1 MLRLFTLFLVLGVS
15 PFAFAQKGTLQ
26 GVVTDADL
34 QEEMIGVNVSVKG
47 TTQGTV
53 TDIDGKYQLK
63 LDPGTYTIVYSY
75 ISYEKQE
82 KKITITANQTLTQDI
97 VMGEE
102 VSVLD
107 LTVVTGSKFEK
118 KLGEETVSLDVIR
131 PQVLE
136 SQNITSADD
145 ALKRS
150 SGVSV
155 VDGQANIRGGSGW
168 SYGAGSRVLLLQD
181 DIPILQAD
189 AGFPSWKGVPV
200 ENIGQI
206 EVIKGAASALYGSSA
221 MNGII
226 NLRTAYPTNEP
237 YTKFSAWVK
246 VYDNPPGET
255 DLDGNYYSSK
265 SKQWWK
271 MDYAVVGSDT
281 LDLTGQ
287 SRPIETGFSFS
298 HRQKLGAKK
307 KYDFVVGAF
316 YANNTGIQFE
326 NSEKRGRINMM
337 NRYRINEKLAV
348 GVNMTLQTSNSG
360 NFFLWNG
367 AFGVNKYLPN
377 GLTGR
382 GTQTRGVK
390 LNIDPFLTY
399 QDDKGNKHKV
409 QSRYYDVQNYNTNN
423 QSNFSKL
430 YYGEYQ
436 YQKNISKTHTVI
448 TTGIAGSYNKVS
460 AVLYGDKK
468 YTGYNVAPYVQ
479 LDQKFWN
486 KLNVTLGGRVETFKI
501 SETATETKP
510 VFRAGV
516 NYQAAEYTF
525 IRASAGQGYRFPTVA
540 EKFIATKLSDALGI
554 IGNDN
559 LKSETGFSA
568 ELGVKQ
574 GIKIGGFT
582 AFWDVAG
589 FYNTY
594 QDMMEFGAA
603 DPLDAAAAGVTMAF
617 QSRNIG
623 DTKIWGVETTL
634 MGEGKFVGFPT
645 FASIGYTYINPK
657 FKEFDAD
664 FDITGSYS
672 NYNILKY
679 RYRHTFTGSW
689 DVDFKGVELGVT
701 AIYMS
706 AFENFDALF
715 GSPLLP
721 GIDSE
726 KYLTSR
732 LKKGKTLEDYQNG
745 PGALKGN
752 FLLHARIAYKFN
764 SQVKLSFN
772 VDNILNKEYSLRPGL
787 TEGWRNYGVRLD
799 FTL

>member
-1 MLRLFTLFLVLGVS
+1 MLRILTVFLTLSFSFTAL
-15 PFAFAQKGTLQ
+15 AQTGTLK
-26 GVVTDADL
+26 GKVTDTDMH
-34 QEEMIGVNVSVKG
+34 EEMIGVNVSVKG

-53 TDIDGKYQLK
+53 TDIDGNYQLK
-63 LDPGTYTIVYSY
+63 LDPGVYTITYSY
-75 ISYEKQE
+75 LSYQTQE
-82 KKITITANQTLTQDI
+82 KKISIKTGQTLVQDI

-107 LTVVTGSKFEK
+107 MTVVTGSKFEK
-118 KLGEETVSLDVIR
+118 KLGEETVSLDVIK
-131 PQVLE
+131 PQALE

-206 EVIKGAASALYGSSA
+206 EIIKGAASALYGSSA

-246 VYDNPPGET
+246 VYDNPPSET
-255 DLDGNYYSSK
+255 DMDGNFYSGK
-265 SKQWWK
+265 SKEWWK
-271 MDYAVVGSDT
+271 YDNIIVGGDT
-281 LDLTGQ
+281 LDMTGQ

-316 YANNTGIQFE
+316 YTNNTGIQFE

-337 NRYRINEKLAV
+337 NRYRVNDKLAV

-382 GTQTRGVK
+382 GTQSRGMK
-390 LNIDPFLTY
+390 LNVDPFLTY

-409 QSRYYDVQNYNTNN
+409 QGRFYDVQNFNTNN
-423 QSNFSKL
+423 QSNFSEL

-436 YQKNISKTHTVI
+436 YQKNISKTNTVI
-448 TTGIAGSYNKVS
+448 TTGIAGSYNQVS

-486 KLNVTLGGRVETFKI
+486 KLNVTLGGRVEIFKI

-516 NYQAAEYTF
+516 NYQPAEYTF
-525 IRASAGQGYRFPTVA
+525 LRASVGQGYRFPTVA

-554 IGNDN
+554 IGNNN
-559 LKSETGFSA
+559 LKSETGLSA
-568 ELGVKQ
+568 ELGIKQ
-574 GIKIGGFT
+574 GIKLGGFT

-589 FYNTY
+589 FYNAY
-594 QDMMEFGAA
+594 QNMMEFGAA
-603 DPLDAAAAGVTMAF
+603 NPLDAQAAGVTMAF

-623 DTKIWGVETTL
+623 DTRILGVETTL
-634 MGEGKFVGFPT
+634 MGEGKFLGFPT
-645 FASIGYTYINPK
+645 TASIGYTFIDPK
-657 FKEFDAD
+657 FKEFDPD
-664 FDITGSYS
+664 FDVTGSYVS
-672 NYNILKY
+672 YNVLKY

-689 DVDFKGVELGVT
+689 DVDLKGVELGVT

-715 GSPLLP
+715 GSSLLP
-721 GIDSE
+721 GIDTE
-726 KYLTSR
+726 LYLESR
-732 LKKGKTLEDYQNG
+732 LKKGKTLDDYKNG

-752 FLLHARIAYKFN
+752 FLLHGRIAYKFN
-764 SQVKLSFN
+764 DQVKVSFN